1 MQTHNTNKIVMDN
14 FSISMNT
21 SVHTTIESYLT
32 CFRSVIKKVHKN
44 IEYSNQQNEGNDHFG
59 IFHFPMRRLM
69 ENQEQM
75 IR

>member
-1 MQTHNTNKIVMDN
+1 MQTHNTNKIVMGN

-21 SVHTTIESYLT
+21 SVYATIDSFLT
-32 CFRSVIKKVHKN
+32 CFLSVIKKVHTN